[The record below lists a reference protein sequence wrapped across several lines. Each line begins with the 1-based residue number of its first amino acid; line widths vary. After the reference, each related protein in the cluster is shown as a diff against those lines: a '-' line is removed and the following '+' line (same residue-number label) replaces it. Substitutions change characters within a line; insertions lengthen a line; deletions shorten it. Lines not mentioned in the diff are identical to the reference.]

1 MQQMPDQN
9 QLNTLVN
16 LIKGDEVKYIIGIEK
31 DGVRHFIKSDS
42 AAPIIGFFYRK
53 ALKEEKKPEL
63 QNRLLPFPD
72 FWECLPNR

>member
-1 MQQMPDQN
+1 MPDKS

-16 LIKGDEVKYIIGIEK
+16 LIKADEVKYIIGIEK
-31 DGVRHFIKSDS
+31 DGVRQFIKSDF

-63 QNRLLPFPD
+63 TSKLLPFPD
-72 FWECLPNR
+72 FWECFINR